1 MLTLGDMLTELQE
14 NATKRR
20 LSTSDYFVVTST
32 MKWALDNFMPRK
44 PDKPLAPR
52 LVVSERSLDE
62 SKAILEKYQKE
73 LDEYPEKVANYEKK
87 LSQYETDT
95 EDFYGVMDEFI
106 RTVTD
111 FNQHVPKDIQEK
123 MYSKL
128 TEYNNN
134 DLSHEYDEDRFN
146 SLYNIVNTITEAYV
160 VD

>member
-1 MLTLGDMLTELQE
+1 MFTLEIMLNALE
-14 NATKRR
+14 NNANKRK
-20 LSTSDYFVVTST
+20 LSNKDYFVVTST

-87 LSQYETDT
+87 LSQYERDT

-111 FNQHVPKDIQEK
+111 FNQHVPKGIQEK

-160 VD
+160 E

>member
-1 MLTLGDMLTELQE
+1 MFTLEIMLNALE
-14 NATKRR
+14 NNANKRK
-20 LSTSDYFVVTST
+20 LSNKDYFAVTST

-87 LSQYETDT
+87 LSQYERDT
-95 EDFYGVMDEFI
+95 EDFNGVMDEFI

-146 SLYNIVNTITEAYV
+146 SLYNIVNTITKAYV